1 MAEWKNRVPADP
13 GVAMAEEQALS
24 GETVDASL
32 LTVDELDRKREKKRA
47 KVRSAWISFVGRIVA
62 QIMGA
67 VATISL
73 GLMLVQRY
81 QTSAATPATTPA
93 ARDIATV
100 PVRLVTPG
108 EASLAVLPL
117 QDVSADGEDSFA
129 KGMTD
134 ALITDLVRLDAGRVV
149 SRTSSAIYGK
159 DRLPLPEIARAL
171 GVDFIVDGS
180 VTKAEGRVRIAARL
194 IDARSDEHLLAESYD
209 RPLRQV
215 LAVQAE
221 VARAMARAIKIAL
234 ASTPHGSPAV
244 TSGRERAP
252 LPAIFGV
259 R

>member
-1 MAEWKNRVPADP
+1 
-13 GVAMAEEQALS
+13 MAEEQAPV
-24 GETVDASL
+24 GEHVDAS

-73 GLMLVQRY
+73 GLMLVQKY
-81 QTSAATPATTPA
+81 QTAAASPAATPA
-93 ARDIATV
+93 ARDTAPAAA

-108 EASLAVLPL
+108 EVSLAVLPL
-117 QDVSADGEDSFA
+117 QDVSADGEESFA
-129 KGMTD
+129 RGMTD

-159 DRLPLPEIARAL
+159 DRRTLPEIARAL

-180 VTKAEGRVRIAARL
+180 VTKAEGRVRIVARL

-215 LAVQAE
+215 LTVQAE

-234 ASTPHGSPAV
+234 VSTPHASPGV
-244 TSGRERAP
+244 TSGRGRDP